1 LERNKE
7 QVFWEVFFCKY
18 KVSTRPRTVVQ
29 FGFVGGTKMWRQTFL
44 LGLALLAIVAGNPA
58 SARNLSDGGLL
69 ALDNFEG
76 AKDVLIP

>member
-1 LERNKE
+1 
-7 QVFWEVFFCKY
+7 
-18 KVSTRPRTVVQ
+18 
-29 FGFVGGTKMWRQTFL
+29 MWRQTFL